1 MSGNS
6 VKKNIAYNSCY
17 NILVI
22 LIPFVL
28 NPYVSRKLGAEG
40 IGIYSF
46 TLAVANYFKRAS
58 LLGNEKYGNRSIAL
72 VKENYAEKRNSF
84 WSIYKVQFL
93 FSLACILMYSL
104 YLVLWNTRGVSST
117 IQLLFIL
124 SSTFDVSWF
133 YFGQEKF
140 KPVII
145 LNTVFKLLYLITTF
159 VFVNSQNDVNVYILL
174 SALSY
179 FLPSFLLFIYT
190 LFTVTYVKSSYVDL
204 VNVLKG
210 TLVLFIPVIAVTVY
224 KSMDKLMLGIMSSTA
239 YENGIYENSEKI
251 LHVPIAVITAVS
263 TVLMPRMTSLFYK
276 KDDDGAKKYISLTVL
291 YSSFIAMAATFG
303 IIGISSIFT
312 SVYWGKGFEEC
323 SLLLKLFSV
332 SVPFMSLAEI
342 IRTQYIIPN
351 KLDSFYV
358 QAVIIGAIINLL
370 VNLALIPRYGAEG
383 AVIGTIVAEASVCIF
398 QLFKVRR
405 FLPVT
410 SYCLYYFKFIP
421 PGLAMGVLLLFITEH
436 VNYSIANL
444 VISFIIG
451 SILYFVFALIMLK
464 LFDKHSF
471 NQITGVTK
479 KLINRKG

>member
-40 IGIYSF
+40 IGVYSF

-117 IQLLFIL
+117 IQLLFIF

-140 KPVII
+140 KPVIF
-145 LNTVFKLLYLITTF
+145 LNTVFKVLYLITTF
-159 VFVNSQNDVNVYILL
+159 VFVNSQNDVNVYIFL

-312 SVYWGKGFEEC
+312 SVYWGEGFEEC

-358 QAVIIGAIINLL
+358 KAVIIGAIINLL

-410 SYCLYYFKFIP
+410 SYCLYYLKFIP

>member
-1 MSGNS
+1 MSENS
-6 VKKNIAYNSCY
+6 VKKNIAYNSFY

-40 IGIYSF
+40 IGVYSF

-72 VKENYAEKRNSF
+72 VKENNAEKRKSF
-84 WSIYKVQFL
+84 WSIYKIQFL

-104 YLVLWNTRGVSST
+104 YLVFWNTRGSSST

-140 KPVII
+140 KPVIL
-145 LNTVFKLLYLITTF
+145 LNTIFKLLYLITTF
-159 VFVNSQNDVNVYILL
+159 VFVNSQNDVDVYILL

-190 LFTVTYVKSSYVDL
+190 LFTVTYVKSSNLDL

-210 TLVLFIPVIAVTVY
+210 TLILFIPVIAVTVY

-263 TVLMPRMTSLFYK
+263 TVLMPRMTSLFNK
-276 KDDDGAKKYISLTVL
+276 KDEDGAKKYISLTAL

-383 AVIGTIVAEASVCIF
+383 AVIGTIVAEASVCIY

-405 FLPVT
+405 FLPVA
-410 SYCLYYFKFIP
+410 SYCLYFIKFIP
-421 PGLAMGVLLLFITEH
+421 PGLSMGVLLIIIT
-436 VNYSIANL
+436 NNLKYSIANL
-444 VISFIIG
+444 VLSFIIG
-451 SILYFVFALIMLK
+451 LILYFVFALIMLK
-464 LFDKHSF
+464 LFDNHSF
-471 NQITGVTK
+471 NQITGATK